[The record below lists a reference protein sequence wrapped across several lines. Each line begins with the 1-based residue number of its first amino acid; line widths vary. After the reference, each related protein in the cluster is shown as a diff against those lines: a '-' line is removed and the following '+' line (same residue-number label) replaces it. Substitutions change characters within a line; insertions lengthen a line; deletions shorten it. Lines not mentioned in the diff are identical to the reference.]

1 MSTIQRDKRMSSGAF
16 TGNHYVVSK
25 TSGLAIESW
34 RVLEQAEKMCEVLN
48 VHNEKN
54 GHAERFGVRTEG
66 ANNV

>member
-16 TGNHYVVSK
+16 TGDHYIVSK

-34 RVLEQAEKMCEVLN
+34 RVLERAEKMCEALN

-54 GHAERFGVRTEG
+54 GHAERFEVKTEG
-66 ANNV
+66 SSNV